1 MRDRDRYLKCR
12 SNRFYYYRRVP
23 LTVAHLDP
31 RGTIRIALK
40 TTNVDLARMKRDQIE
55 RADSLYWEGL
65 RSGNRESAFKRY
77 HAAVTHAV
85 ALGFSYAP
93 APEIAEAAP
102 ITEVLQRIDVVP
114 APRNT
119 PVAQA
124 VLGHAPRPRLT
135 ITEAFDVYVN
145 EIEAPK
151 LTGKSPGQYE
161 NWLAPKKRA
170 VAHFIDVVG
179 NLALE
184 DITRENA
191 RTFYQWWLARV
202 IPPAGSNAEPLSPES
217 AKRDL
222 GNMRKLFAAYTAHIG
237 KDNLPNPFRNFS
249 FSIAGTEKRHPFPTN
264 WIAERILAADA
275 LAGLNNDA
283 RLIVYAMIETGAR
296 PSEIANLL
304 PEQIFLDA
312 PVPYI
317 SIRNTDK
324 REVKTKPSIRE
335 IPLLGISLAAMQCA
349 KRGFP
354 RYYDRGNALSATLSK
369 YFRTNG
375 LFPSEQHVI
384 YSFRHSFEKRMTE
397 AGLDFGLRCVLMGH
411 STKRP
416 VYGDGGSMAYR
427 RDQLA
432 KITLPFSPSLLEH
445 LHEPSQPEDAP
456 DAR

>member
-12 SNRFYYYRRVP
+12 RDRFYYHRRVP
-23 LTVAHLDP
+23 SDLARLDP

-40 TTNVDLARMKRDQIE
+40 TPYIDVARAKRDQLE
-55 RADSLYWEGL
+55 RADNLYWQAL
-65 RSGNRESAFKRY
+65 RTGNREAAFQRY
-77 HAAVTHAV
+77 QAAVERAL
-85 ALGFSYAP
+85 ALGFTYIP
-93 APEIAEAAP
+93 APELAEAAP
-102 ITEVLQRIDVVP
+102 LPELLHRVETVS
-114 APRNT
+114 APKDT

-135 ITEAFDVYVN
+135 VTEAFDIYVN

-151 LTGKSPGQYE
+151 LTTKSPAQYE
-161 NWLAPKKRA
+161 NWRAPKKRA
-170 VAHFIDVVG
+170 VDHFIDVIG
-179 NLALE
+179 NIALE
-184 DITRENA
+184 DITREHA

-202 IPPAGSNAEPLSPES
+202 IPPEGSQAEPLSADT

-237 KDNLPNPFRNFS
+237 KDHLANPFRNFS
-249 FSIAGTEKRHPFPTN
+249 FSVAGTEKRHPFPTD
-264 WIAERILAADA
+264 WISSRILAPQA
-275 LAGLNNDA
+275 LAGLNEDA

-335 IPLLGISLAAMQCA
+335 IPLLGISLAAMRRA
-349 KRGFP
+349 KAGFP

-369 YFRTNG
+369 YFRTND

-416 VYGDGGSMAYR
+416 VYGDGGSLAYR

-432 KITLPFSPSLLEH
+432 KIILPFSDSLLD
-445 LHEPSQPEDAP
+445 LPSVQSLPEAAP
-456 DAR
+456 AVP